1 MMANKNL
8 INAKKAKD
16 DEFYTQLSDIEKELK
31 HFRSHFKNKIVFCN
45 CDNPIYSNFWR
56 YFHLNFGLL
65 KLKKLITTH
74 YSKEIPSYKMEYSGG
89 NDSDCNIG
97 IKTPLIENGDFRSL
111 ECVELLKQSDIIVTN
126 PPFSLFREYVAQL
139 VEHNK
144 KFIIIGNINA
154 TTYKGIFPLIKNN
167 RLWLGYNHIEQFI
180 RKDKTLKKSGNVVW
194 YTNCSIPKQ
203 QEQLHLIER
212 YIPEKYPKYE
222 SYDAIEVSKVANIP
236 QDYDGVMGVPITF
249 LKKYNSEQFEL
260 VGEAN
265 NGSDNS
271 FDLFK
276 PTINGELKFK
286 RILIRNKK
294 PIGAMTSG
302 SKMCLRH
309 EPHLKTTIIQNQSF
323 V

>member
-1 MMANKNL
+1 MANKSL
-8 INAKKAKD
+8 INAKKAKN
-16 DEFYTQLSDIEKELK
+16 DEFFTQLSDIEKELK
-31 HFRSHFKNKIVFCN
+31 HFKSHFKNKIVFCN

-111 ECVELLKQSDIIVTN
+111 ECVELLKQSDIVVTN

-139 VEHNK
+139 VENNK

-154 TTYKGIFPLIKNN
+154 ITYKEIFPLIKNN
-167 RLWLGYNHIEQFI
+167 KLWSGYSFNKTFEFSVPDYYETSKSTRVDENN
-180 RKDKTLKKSGNVVW
+180 RKIVKVPSICW
-194 YTNCSIPKQ
+194 FTNCSIPKQ

-212 YIPEKYPKYE
+212 YSPEKYPKYDD
-222 SYDAIEVSKVANIP
+222 YDAIEVSKVTNIP
-236 QDYDGVMGVPITF
+236 QDYDGLMGVPITF
-249 LKKYNSEQFEL
+249 LKKYNPKQFEL

-265 NGSDNS
+265 HGSDNS

-276 PTINGELKFK
+276 PTINRKLKFK

-294 PIGAMTSG
+294 PMGAMISG
-302 SKMCLRH
+302 SK
-309 EPHLKTTIIQNQSF
+309 
-323 V
+323 